1 MPRTPITL
9 AVGLALG
16 TSLPAAADTLEERLA
31 RMEALVA
38 DLQERVEAQEDT
50 IADQQRTITEQQT
63 LIEGTPQHVKKLAD
77 ELAAAEGE
85 APAEAWFRNVE
96 IAGLVEVEAGYSDYG
111 DGFVDEDSS
120 DVVLATFE
128 LGIASQITPWV
139 EAGASLLY
147 EDDGET
153 QLDVDTAFV
162 TLANPDRSPLFVTA
176 GQIYVPFGLY
186 ETNMVSDP
194 LTLEVGETRE
204 STLQVGFFQESF
216 AGSVYLFNGDIDED
230 GDDELT
236 SWGAEAGFGG
246 PLGGGEVTA
255 GIGYI
260 SNLGDADALQDPLKD
275 NLGSSQ
281 TDHVSAWTAH
291 AVGRFGALSLIAEYL
306 AAADDFEDG
315 ALDFRGSGAEPSA
328 WNLEAGYDL
337 ELGAMPATVA
347 LGIQGTDEAVGLGL
361 PEQRILA
368 AVSLGIYE
376 NTALSFEWAYDE
388 DYDMGD
394 GGSGNDGNVV
404 TAQLAVEF

>member
-1 MPRTPITL
+1 MRRTPITL

-111 DGFVDEDSS
+111 DGFADEDSS

-147 EDDGET
+147 EEDDTPLE
-153 QLDVDTAFV
+153 VDTAFV

-246 PLGGGEVTA
+246 PVGGGEVTA

-260 SNLGDADALQDPLKD
+260 SNLGDSDAIQDTIPDDADHA
-275 NLGSSQ
+275 G
-281 TDHVSAWTAH
+281 AWTAH
-291 AVGRFGALSLIAEYL
+291 AVGRFGPVSLIGEYL
-306 AAADDFEDG
+306 AAADDFEG
-315 ALDFRGSGAEPSA
+315 GELDGAEPSA

-347 LGIQGTDEAVGLGL
+347 LGFQGTDEAVGLGL